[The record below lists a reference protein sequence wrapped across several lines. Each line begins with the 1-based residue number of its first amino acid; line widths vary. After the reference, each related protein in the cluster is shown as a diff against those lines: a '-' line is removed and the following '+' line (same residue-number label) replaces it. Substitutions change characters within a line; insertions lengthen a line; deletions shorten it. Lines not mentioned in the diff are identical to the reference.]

1 MSEKN
6 ITIKCKTCPNV
17 FESPVHLDEG
27 EEHPDQCPEC
37 PPVDENGKLY

>member
-1 MSEKN
+1 MIEEC
-6 ITIKCKTCPNV
+6 IIIKCKTCSKI
-17 FESPVHLDEG
+17 FESPLHLEKG